1 MVKSPKKYSKEEK
14 LSLLREYHQSG
25 MSKRSFSKVHGFCN
39 ASLLNNWI
47 KSFEVPKEVLSL
59 PSGEEDSD
67 LSNCTKEG
75 YRQENAELKKRIR
88 DLEKALEISH
98 LETKARDMLISRA
111 EDYFNI
117 QIRKKSG
124 AR

>member
-39 ASLLNNWI
+39 ASLLINWI
-47 KSFEVPKEVLSL
+47 KAFEKPKEVVSL
-59 PSGEEDSD
+59 PSEGEDSE
-67 LSNCTKEG
+67 LSNRTKEG